1 MGDGDLSAFEG
12 MSVMPEPGW
21 VPHTPHG
28 TARCG
33 DGPGDYLVRLADVVR
48 WFQNKHRLPLAVAV
62 GRVIDGI
69 TVDSLQQ
76 MFFMEE
82 QGWARPMWEPS
93 PWDEFSMTPE
103 EKALPYLE
111 GRVLHCIR
119 GLRSAWLMPVWEA
132 EKFFNTG
139 RPAGEP
145 PEYDKERETVFE
157 FIDRKGGSSAVS
169 AVRMSVAHELWGWGS
184 VATAVA
190 QPDTV
195 ANTTTRPTTAQELE
209 ALLTDSAYAIALNA
223 LGDNRKQLLAPEN
236 WSFDMRQVVDA
247 KLNAL
252 MADGKGL
259 GRSAACTW
267 VGVCL
272 GVSRSAIAQQMT
284 KLADEREKLAR
295 ERLEEAAGK
304 SYAFSSNKAA

>member
-1 MGDGDLSAFEG
+1 MGESDWSTLDG
-12 MSVMPEPGW
+12 MSVTPEPGW
-21 VPHTPHG
+21 VLHTPHG

-33 DGPGDYLVRLADVVR
+33 DGPDDYLVRLADVVR

-62 GRVIDGI
+62 GRVIDRI
-69 TVDSLQQ
+69 SVDSFQQ
-76 MFFMEE
+76 MFFMDE

-93 PWDEFSMTPE
+93 PWDEFAMTPE
-103 EKALPYLE
+103 ERALPYLE

-169 AVRMSVAHELWGWGS
+169 AVRMSVAHQLWGWGS
-184 VATAVA
+184 VVA

-195 ANTTTRPTTAQELE
+195 ACATARPSTVQELE
-209 ALLTDSAYAIALNA
+209 ALLTDGAYAVALDT
-223 LGDNRKQLLAPEN
+223 LKKGRKQLLAPEN
-236 WSFDMRQVVDA
+236 WSFDLRQVVDE

-259 GRSAACTW
+259 GRSDACAW

-272 GVSRSAIAQQMT
+272 GISRSAIAQQMT
-284 KLADEREKLAR
+284 KLAR
-295 ERLEEAAGK
+295 ERTEEAARK
-304 SYAFSSNKAA
+304 SDPFNRHKAA